1 MRNVQGK
8 SDGHGARGSAA
19 GGRLA
24 RVTGRMLLWGCVLL
38 LLIRGIVSVLGGAPQ
53 SAKTPGPAVTVT
65 QPVTTAPSKTQ
76 RR

>member
-1 MRNVQGK
+1 MRDLHGK
-8 SDGHGARGSAA
+8 GDGHGARGSAV

-24 RVTGRMLLWGCVLL
+24 RATGRLVLWGCVLL
-38 LLIRGIVSVLGGAPQ
+38 LLMRGVVSVLGGAPQ